1 MATTSPKYKLDAWD
15 FLKSLAVASLSQPA
29 LVILTSLSAGYF
41 NINWTETWHLAV
53 ASAAGYLI
61 KNYFS
66 GPKPPT
72 PNNFKG
78 PLGAGGK
85 VIPVVFCLLV
95 ASSSFGQSIFK
106 PLPLIP
112 KPQPERRPSINR
124 AIVGPTDSLPNIS
137 NGHFRGFR
145 FSGPDLAFAVP
156 DFSIYTGLG
165 IDYVTATADQATG
178 KWTYDFTIGARVY
191 GGADLGTPTVRTI
204 GAVGIRATF
213 LKGWLALA
221 AIYNLTTKKP
231 QAAIGNP
238 AALIPGL
245 N

>member
-1 MATTSPKYKLDAWD
+1 MATTSPKFKLDVWD

-29 LVILTSLSAGYF
+29 LVILTSLSAGHF

-66 GPKPPT
+66 GPKPPAAS
-72 PNNFKG
+72 NSVGKG
-78 PLGAGGK
+78 AK

-95 ASSSFGQSIFK
+95 ASTSFGQSIFK
-106 PLPLIP
+106 PLPLIS
-112 KPQPERRPSINR
+112 KSQPAGRPYLKK
-124 AIVGPTDSLPNIS
+124 AIIGPTDSLPSIS
-137 NGHFRGFR
+137 NGHFKGFR

-165 IDYVTATADQATG
+165 IDYVTATADPATG
-178 KWTYDFTIGARVY
+178 KWGYDFTIGARVY
-191 GGADLGTPTVRTI
+191 GGADLGTPTVRSI

-213 LKGWLALA
+213 LKGWLAIGVL
-221 AIYNLTTKKP
+221 YNLITKKP